1 MKYLVPRSL
10 LARSVLLIAAILII
24 SQIAWIQFYRMN
36 SARSQSE
43 QLASSIA
50 RVLNTV
56 SLALET
62 MNAASRRKFTER
74 LPSDL
79 NIRLLPGTAWDTD
92 EIAVPQPELL
102 NAIRQ
107 ELAET
112 SGGHTEALAVLEE
125 PDRSIW
131 VKIAVKQR
139 AYWVAFSPDAFG
151 SHSARAWVG
160 WSVVSF
166 GLALIGGLALMLRVN
181 RPLRALARAAATV
194 AEGGTP
200 DTLTERGP
208 SEIKTLAQAFNR
220 MTRSLQQQEANR
232 AVLLAGV
239 SHDLRTPLSRLRLAL
254 EMSREQL
261 PAAVTD
267 GMEQDIEDM
276 DAIVNQFL
284 DFAREGS
291 SESTQKQANLN
302 EIVQGLAARYEKRG
316 EPVHVKLQSVPPIDL
331 KPLAV
336 QRMLTNLVEN
346 SLRYGM
352 GAVEIETSSK
362 DNIAIVS
369 VMDRGP
375 GIPAQE
381 MDRVM
386 QPFTRL
392 EAARSDTTGAGLGLA
407 IVDRIARMHGGSV
420 QLSPRQGG
428 GLEARVELPLT
439 SRELEQAA

>member
-1 MKYLVPRSL
+1 MTLLPRSL

-24 SQIAWIQFYRMN
+24 SQVAWIQFYRMSN
-36 SARSQSE
+36 ARSQSE

-50 RVLNTV
+50 SVLNTV
-56 SLALET
+56 SVALET
-62 MNAASRRKFTER
+62 MNAASRRKFTQR

-79 NIRLLPGTAWDTD
+79 NIRLLPGTAWDMD
-92 EIAVPQPELL
+92 EIAVPQPALL

-107 ELAET
+107 ELLQT
-112 SGGHTEALAVLEE
+112 SSGHTEALAVLAD
-125 PDRSIW
+125 PDHSIW
-131 VKIAVKQR
+131 VKLAVKQQ
-139 AYWVAFSPDAFG
+139 AYWVVFSPDAFG
-151 SHSARAWVG
+151 SHSARAWLG
-160 WSVVSF
+160 WSIVSL

-181 RPLRALARAAATV
+181 RPLRALTRAAATI

-208 SEIKTLAQAFNR
+208 SEIRTLAQAFNR

-254 EMSREQL
+254 EMSRDRL
-261 PAAVTD
+261 PNAVTE

-291 SESTQKQANLN
+291 SESTQQSADLN
-302 EIVQGLAARYEKRG
+302 EIVQSLVARYEKRG
-316 EPVHVKLQSVPPIDL
+316 EPVSVKLQSIPPMDL
-331 KPLAV
+331 KPLAM

-352 GAVEIETSSK
+352 GAVEIETSSSG
-362 DNIAIVS
+362 NLAVVS

-375 GIPAQE
+375 GIPEQE

-407 IVDRIARMHGGSV
+407 IVDRIARLHGGTV
-420 QLSPRQGG
+420 RLSAREGG
-428 GLEARVELPLT
+428 GLEARVELPL
-439 SRELEQAA
+439 SAENVREAA